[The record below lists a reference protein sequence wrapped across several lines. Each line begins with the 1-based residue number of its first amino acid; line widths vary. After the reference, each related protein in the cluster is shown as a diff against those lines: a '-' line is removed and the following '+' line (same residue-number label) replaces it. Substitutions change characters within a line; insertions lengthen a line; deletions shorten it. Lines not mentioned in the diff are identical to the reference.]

1 MDVLVE
7 GSQVTSSLDVYA
19 DAGAKTAYML
29 EVVTA
34 CTDGSVS
41 IELIDQVENP
51 TISAIEV
58 IYKGDVQCGIPKV

>member
-7 GSQVTSSLDVYA
+7 GTQVTSSLDVYA
-19 DAGAKTAYML
+19 VAGAKTPYIL

-51 TISAIEV
+51 AISAIEV
-58 IYKGDVQCGIPKV
+58 IHKGDIQCGIPEV